1 MRELL
6 PWSEYFRKPW
16 HQLIDISSE
25 AERVLLISF
34 WEIAEVNGH
43 FAWATESETILPL
56 KAITDLSLS

>member
-6 PWSEYFRKPW
+6 SWSEYFRKPW

-25 AERVLLISF
+25 AERVLLKSF

-56 KAITDLSLS
+56 KVITDLSLS